1 MENENID
8 KLLKRDSSDSRTIRQ
23 KESVQK
29 WIKNR
34 CKGTVVATTG
44 FGKTTVGL
52 EIVLRFRDKN
62 PQSRITVVVP
72 TDALKKQ
79 WEKKLYEIGIFFFYE
94 VLVINSAIMRSRID
108 TDLLIVDEIH
118 RMASPTFQK
127 LFEICKPPMILGLT
141 ATFERLD
148 GKETLIQKYCPVVD
162 SVPNKDARTQGWV
175 ADYKEYKVIL
185 DVPDINV
192 YKEYNK
198 VFLQH
203 FSYFNFDFNTA
214 MNCVKS
220 KLARDKYAKM
230 MCNGNPALLKE
241 ASKECSAHAFQF
253 MRMLQARKLF
263 IQNHP
268 KKLEIAKLILK
279 HRPNAKAIT
288 FNANIEQCEKY
299 GFGYIVHSG
308 KTKKKNRLTLEEF
321 NDLDSG
327 VIHSSKM
334 LNEGV
339 DLKGV
344 NLAIILYNT
353 SSNTERIQRIGRAI
367 RKEGSKV
374 AEVFSIIINETV
386 EMNWD
391 KKSSKGLSSIT
402 INEDQLLDVLEHRD
416 LDLQERET
424 AQQQFLFTF

>member
-1 MENENID
+1 M
-8 KLLKRDSSDSRTIRQ
+8 LT
-23 KESVQK
+23 
-29 WIKNR
+29 
-34 CKGTVVATTG
+34 
-44 FGKTTVGL
+44 
-52 EIVLRFRDKN
+52 
-62 PQSRITVVVP
+62 
-72 TDALKKQ
+72 
-79 WEKKLYEIGIFFFYE
+79 
-94 VLVINSAIMRSRID
+94 
-108 TDLLIVDEIH
+108 EIH

-162 SVPNKDARTQGWV
+162 SVLNKDARTQGWV
-175 ADYKEYKVIL
+175 ADYKEYKVVIE
-185 DVPDINV
+185 VPDIDV
-192 YKEYNK
+192 YQSYNQA
-198 VFLQH
+198 FLKH
-203 FSYFNFDFNTA
+203 FSYFGFDFNLA
-214 MNCVKS
+214 MKCVTS
-220 KLARDKYAKM
+220 KPARDQYTRLVNPDAKD
-230 MCNGNPALLKE
+230 LKE

-268 KKLEIAKLILK
+268 KKLEIAKLILE
-279 HRPNAKAIT
+279 HRPDAKAIT

-374 AEVFSIIINETV
+374 AEVFSIIIKDTV

-402 INEDQLLDVLEHRD
+402 ITESELLDVLNNKPINKIEK
-416 LDLQERET
+416 E
-424 AQQQFLFTF
+424 AKQQQFLFTF